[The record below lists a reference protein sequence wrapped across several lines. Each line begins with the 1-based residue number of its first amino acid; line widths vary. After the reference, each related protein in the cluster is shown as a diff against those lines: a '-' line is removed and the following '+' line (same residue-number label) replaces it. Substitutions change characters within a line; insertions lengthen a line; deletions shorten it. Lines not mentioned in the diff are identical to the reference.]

1 MLPGRFTLSSARVKE
16 HGAGL
21 VQTLLVLVV
30 LGAMV
35 MLAVK
40 LFQRSGVEQLS
51 PTGGHP
57 ARAVLDTVE
66 LRIEGMRSDVD
77 ALQVTEALRRLPGVA
92 AAQTDYARGYARVG
106 FAPNRVSVEQLI
118 AAVERAGFRASRR

>member
-1 MLPGRFTLSSARVKE
+1 MLNSCCAPSPRGKE

-35 MLAVK
+35 MLALK
-40 LFQRSGVEQLS
+40 LMQRSGIEQLS

-57 ARAVLDTVE
+57 ARAVLDTD
-66 LRIEGMRSDVD
+66 RK
-77 ALQVTEALRRLPGVA
+77 
-92 AAQTDYARGYARVG
+92 
-106 FAPNRVSVEQLI
+106 SV
-118 AAVERAGFRASRR
+118 V